1 MYTTLANSG
10 LALVSDML
18 TTLRYTILGVVYL
31 FISLGL
37 TIAIAYIV
45 STSFLLSK
53 DLDTEPRLESRA
65 RATSRIGNNAN
76 L

>member
-1 MYTTLANSG
+1 MYATLANSG

-18 TTLRYTILGVVYL
+18 TALRYTIPGVVYL
-31 FISLGL
+31 FISSGL

-53 DLDTEPRLESRA
+53 DLDAEPRLESRA
-65 RATSRIGNNAN
+65 RATN
-76 L
+76 LI